1 MSTLAL
7 HMELTKSQEVKF
19 MIMILV
25 CCETSQFS
33 TLANH
38 F

>member
-19 MIMILV
+19 MIIDFGL
-25 CCETSQFS
+25 
-33 TLANH
+33 L
-38 F
+38 